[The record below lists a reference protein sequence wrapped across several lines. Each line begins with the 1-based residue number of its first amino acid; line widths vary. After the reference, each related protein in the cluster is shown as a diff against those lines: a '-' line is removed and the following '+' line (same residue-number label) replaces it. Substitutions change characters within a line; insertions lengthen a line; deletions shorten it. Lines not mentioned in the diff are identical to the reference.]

1 MISVIL
7 PVYNQSRYLAQA
19 VKSVWAQQ
27 VEDLELV
34 IVDDG
39 STDQTPAVIRQLAA
53 HGPLRAIHQPN
64 AGPAAA
70 RNRGIR
76 ESRGEWIAFLDADC
90 YWIPGKLRVQMAS
103 VSQGPKEKE
112 FCYCG
117 SLLVDDQ
124 DAVLMTRIHRNN
136 GRLLDELIWG
146 NCLSTSSALV
156 RRDRLLE
163 AGLFNEDLRIGE
175 DWDLWLRL
183 ASRAD
188 TIYVPA
194 ALMAER
200 FNDWDQKYDMP
211 AYEKATKA
219 VLRGFYEFIRENEEA
234 RSILDRRQL
243 ISSWH
248 LSVLARSYLHHRKPL
263 KFLELGAQAILT
275 HPRGIGFLFKLY
287 DRPRV

>member
-19 VKSVWAQQ
+19 VESVWAQR
-27 VEDLELV
+27 VEDLELL
-34 IVDDG
+34 IIDDG
-39 STDQTPAVIRQLAA
+39 STDPTPSVIEQLAA
-53 HGPLRAIHQPN
+53 RGPLRAIHQRN

-76 ESRGEWIAFLDADC
+76 ESRGDWIAFLDADC
-90 YWIPGKLRVQMAS
+90 YWIPGKLQAQMAA
-103 VSQGPKEKE
+103 VSRGGQE

-124 DAVLMTRIHRNN
+124 DAVLKTRISQQT

-156 RRDRLLE
+156 RKERLLE
-163 AGLFNEDLRIGE
+163 VGLFSEELRIGE

-183 ASRAD
+183 AAK
-188 TIYVPA
+188 TQTVYVPE

-200 FNDWDQKYDMP
+200 FNDWDRKYKMP
-211 AYEKATKA
+211 VYEKATKA
-219 VLRGFYEFIRENEEA
+219 VLRGFYAFIREEEGA
-234 RSILDRRQL
+234 RNILQRKR
-243 ISSWH
+243 IITSWH
-248 LSVLARSYLHHRKPL
+248 LSVLARSYLHHRNL
-263 KFLELGAQAILT
+263 WKFLELGMETARA
-275 HPRGIGFLFKLY
+275 HPRGIGFLLKLY
-287 DRPRV
+287 DRPHI

>member
-7 PVYNQSRYLAQA
+7 PVYNQSRYLVQA
-19 VKSVWAQQ
+19 VESVWAQRFD
-27 VEDLELV
+27 DLELL

-39 STDQTPAVIRQLAA
+39 STDQTPAVIQQLAQR
-53 HGPLRAIHQPN
+53 GPLRAIRQEN

-90 YWIPGKLRVQMAS
+90 YWIPGKLRAQMAA
-103 VSQGPKEKE
+103 VGQGALE

-124 DAVLMTRIHRNN
+124 DTVMKTRISQRT
-136 GRLLDELIWG
+136 GPLLDELIWG

-156 RRDRLLE
+156 RKTRLLE
-163 AGLFNEDLRIGE
+163 VGLFNEELRIGE

-183 ASRAD
+183 AARVGSV
-188 TIYVPA
+188 YVPA

-200 FNDWDQKYDMP
+200 FNDWDRKYKMP
-211 AYEKATKA
+211 IYEQATRA
-219 VLRGFYEFIRENEEA
+219 VLRRFYGFIREEEGTREILA
-234 RSILDRRQL
+234 RRRL
-243 ISSWH
+243 VTSWH
-248 LSVLARSYLHHRKPL
+248 LSVLARSYLHHRSPW
-263 KFLELGAQAILT
+263 KFVELGVETALT
-275 HPRGIGFLFKLY
+275 HPRGIGFLFKLH
-287 DRPRV
+287 DRPDA